1 MGPRGSPTKVDRR
14 PRAHSADRSTHLRWK
29 IPPPSVE
36 NGPLLMRDIC
46 WENRSELHAIDITV
60 AHLDRLPSVSISSL
74 RGGGQYSQSF
84 HNQSFQRLSAHA
96 RDQCL
101 IIIQISANAM
111 DAGECHS

>member
-1 MGPRGSPTKVDRR
+1 MGPRGSPTKVDHR

-74 RGGGQYSQSF
+74 RGGGSTHSP
-84 HNQSFQRLSAHA
+84 STTRVSSVSRLTPG
-96 RDQCL
+96 
-101 IIIQISANAM
+101 INA
-111 DAGECHS
+111 S